1 MHPKGK
7 EASGDQ
13 PALPEEKV
21 RVALKESKVQEDR
34 QVLLVYKVLKEVVVS
49 SESCFYIF
57 CFYIFCISR
66 SLRSCEFSQISPG
79 RFCRSTTILQN
90 IVLFLFD
97 RNEYMVNV
105 DENTLV

>member
-21 RVALKESKVQEDR
+21 RVALKASKVQEDR
-34 QVLLVYKVLKEVVVS
+34 QVLLVCKVLKEVVVS
-49 SESCFYIF
+49 AES

-66 SLRSCEFSQISPG
+66 SLRSCEFSQIAAR
-79 RFCRSTTILQN
+79 RFAVPLPSYKI
-90 IVLFLFD
+90 
-97 RNEYMVNV
+97 
-105 DENTLV
+105 